1 MMVSLPFRNE
11 VPSEEQWDIT
21 DLLISDEAFYTQL
34 TETTKQA
41 QQFRANFDTQI
52 TVDKIESM
60 LQQYS
65 QILIEVDRMANYVE
79 LRLSVDT
86 TNEAA
91 QNLSSKFSTTY
102 GKIASNLAFVEST
115 ILALSDEEL
124 ARVIDHSQYKHFLT
138 KLKARKP
145 YQLAPNV
152 EEALAS
158 FSPIFEK
165 PYELYGNTKML
176 DIAFDSF
183 KHNDAVYPMD
193 YVTFE
198 NDYEDNADPEFRQKS
213 FATFSDALKKYQHTT
228 ATTYNMQV
236 QQEKI

>member
-21 DLLISDEAFYTQL
+21 DLFISDEAFYTQL

-138 KLKARKP
+138 KLKAR
-145 YQLAPNV
+145 
-152 EEALAS
+152 
-158 FSPIFEK
+158 
-165 PYELYGNTKML
+165 
-176 DIAFDSF
+176 
-183 KHNDAVYPMD
+183 
-193 YVTFE
+193 
-198 NDYEDNADPEFRQKS
+198 
-213 FATFSDALKKYQHTT
+213 
-228 ATTYNMQV
+228 
-236 QQEKI
+236 